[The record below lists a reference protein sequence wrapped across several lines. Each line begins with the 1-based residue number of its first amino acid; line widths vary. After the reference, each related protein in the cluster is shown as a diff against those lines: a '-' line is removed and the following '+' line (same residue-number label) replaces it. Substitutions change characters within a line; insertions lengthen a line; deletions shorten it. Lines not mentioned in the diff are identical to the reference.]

1 MGVASILASPIG
13 RSGWAGLSGTG
24 GVAVVKGVGP
34 KWSNRSHWKGGAEMG
49 SGWSGRGLKWEW
61 PRGGSVWALE
71 EWRVNGRGYK
81 MWEGAGE
88 WAWLPG
94 VGGACLKG
102 PSHLELLG
110 QVAVVDFNQSFPG
123 VETGGALR
131 AAACFL
137 PTATAL

>member
-1 MGVASILASPIG
+1 M
-13 RSGWAGLSGTG
+13 
-24 GVAVVKGVGP
+24 
-34 KWSNRSHWKGGAEMG
+34 
-49 SGWSGRGLKWEW
+49 
-61 PRGGSVWALE
+61 WALE

-137 PTATAL
+137 PTATALWGGEKGVLRPPPWPRRARCGARKGLGVVERTLRRFVRGYKEVWGGGEA